1 MAIVKLPKL
10 KISVLMSFVLL
21 SAFIELGRH
30 ELKLVKFQMNIE
42 NIEKDH
48 LTVKIILHWNKFPLR
63 LCNPCHWRP
72 S

>member
-42 NIEKDH
+42 N
-48 LTVKIILHWNKFPLR
+48 L
-63 LCNPCHWRP
+63 
-72 S
+72 

>member
-1 MAIVKLPKL
+1 MAVVKLPKL
-10 KISVLMSFVLL
+10 KISVLLSFVLL

-42 NIEKDH
+42 KDH

-63 LCNPCHWRP
+63 LCHPCHWR
-72 S
+72 SS